1 LIMKAETALVEMKIF
16 SNLMRVIMVVNISL
30 ISIRDIVC

>member
-1 LIMKAETALVEMKIF
+1 MITKTETALVEMKIF
-16 SNLMRVIMVVNISL
+16 SNLMRVIMVINISL

>member
-1 LIMKAETALVEMKIF
+1 MKAETALVEMKIF

>member
-1 LIMKAETALVEMKIF
+1 MKAETALAKMKIF

>member
-1 LIMKAETALVEMKIF
+1 MKAETALVEMKIF
-16 SNLMRVIMVVNISL
+16 SNLMRVIMAVNISL